1 MIGQQVIKF
10 FFAVAV
16 VAAMSTISG
25 MTIAAEDEFGPYFF
39 AEGAISGD
47 FGSSIAN
54 GYVAYEAPWL
64 PWTAAIPGNGSAIS
78 GRVGLGYDF
87 LGYGGVPAR
96 LGLTLDG
103 TLASQSRD
111 VPVFGWV
118 MGEPGVGGAKPMF
131 EISID
136 DSGTMQLGLQS
147 SVKNTFWEVMPE
159 FLLGS
164 QYDDTSTLWLGVQP
178 FYGER
183 SERSSYSAYRVAPSA
198 RVDTAIDAQMYGAL
212 FTAQSETWL
221 RDDLKLFVSAGAGA
235 YTLNATSHV
244 TGATHGGV
252 VDDARSMAGFR
263 GQLGVGV
270 DLQVTEKLSLGVVGR
285 ADVWSALP
293 HVSGLFADWGGSAP
307 CAEGPPL
314 VCTPPAIRGD
324 YKMSADPHA
333 NLFIGLRL
341 VYRP

>member
-1 MIGQQVIKF
+1 MVKF
-10 FFAVAV
+10 FLSVAIVAAVA
-16 VAAMSTISG
+16 ATPTA
-25 MTIAAEDEFGPYFF
+25 TIAAEDLFGPYFY
-39 AEGAISGD
+39 AEGALGAD
-47 FGSSIAN
+47 FGSSTGN
-54 GYVAYEAPWL
+54 GYVAYGAPWL
-64 PWTAAIPGNGSAIS
+64 PWEAAIS
-78 GRVGLGYDF
+78 GTGSAVSGRIGFGYDF
-87 LGYGGVPAR
+87 LNGDGVPTR

-103 TLASQSRD
+103 TLVSQNRD

-136 DSGTMQLGLQS
+136 DSGTLQLGLQS

-159 FLLGS
+159 FLMGS
-164 QYDDTSTLWLGVQP
+164 QYDDMSVLWLGVQP

-183 SERSSYSAYRVAPSA
+183 SERSSYSAYRVAPSM
-198 RVDTAIDAQMYGAL
+198 RVDTAVDAQMYGAL
-212 FTAQSETWL
+212 LTAQHETWL

-244 TGATHGGV
+244 SGATHGGV

-333 NLFIGLRL
+333 NLFIGLRV